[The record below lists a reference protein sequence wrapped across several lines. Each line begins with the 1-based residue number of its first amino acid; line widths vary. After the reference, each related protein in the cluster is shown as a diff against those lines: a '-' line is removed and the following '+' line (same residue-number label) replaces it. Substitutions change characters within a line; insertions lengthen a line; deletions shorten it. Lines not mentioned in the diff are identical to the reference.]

1 MPDGVMERPVRLP
14 PWVKAALALRIWYWF
29 VVVRVSLKRRPLPE
43 LIRRLGRVSH
53 VRQGSLEPVRLG
65 RAVAGALRIGP
76 LNPRCLFTAL
86 VLYRLL
92 HREGEPAEI
101 VIGMPMEP
109 RDKDAHAWVEVNGVD
124 VGPPPGR
131 GRHQELARYG

>member
-1 MPDGVMERPVRLP
+1 MDRPARLR
-14 PWVKAALALRIWYWF
+14 PWVKAVLAVRVWYWYA
-29 VVVRVSLKRRPLPE
+29 VVRIGVKRQRLPE
-43 LIRRLGRVSH
+43 LTQRLGRVSR
-53 VRQGSLEPVRLG
+53 VRPSSVEPERVG

-92 HREGEPAEI
+92 RQRGEPVEL
-101 VIGMPMEP
+101 VIGLPMEP
-109 RDKDAHAWVEVNGVD
+109 RDKDAHAWVELGGVD

-131 GRHQELARYG
+131 KGHQELARYG